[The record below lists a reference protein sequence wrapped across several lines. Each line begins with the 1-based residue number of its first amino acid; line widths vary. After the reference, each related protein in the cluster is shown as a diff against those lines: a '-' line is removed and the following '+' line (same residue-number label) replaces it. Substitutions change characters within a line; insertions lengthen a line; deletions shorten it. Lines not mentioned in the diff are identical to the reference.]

1 MFISSSAWGIVL
13 ISSRLSNS
21 NNSSSIYFILYLLN
35 INSGGILVL
44 ILGSGV
50 IDSIIRSFI
59 SRTSKSRYII
69 SI

>member
-1 MFISSSAWGIVL
+1 MFISSSTWGIVL

>member
-1 MFISSSAWGIVL
+1 MFISSSTWGIVL

-21 NNSSSIYFILYLLN
+21 KNSGSIYFILYLLN

>member
-1 MFISSSAWGIVL
+1 MFISSSTWGIVL

-21 NNSSSIYFILYLLN
+21 KNSGSIYLILYLLN